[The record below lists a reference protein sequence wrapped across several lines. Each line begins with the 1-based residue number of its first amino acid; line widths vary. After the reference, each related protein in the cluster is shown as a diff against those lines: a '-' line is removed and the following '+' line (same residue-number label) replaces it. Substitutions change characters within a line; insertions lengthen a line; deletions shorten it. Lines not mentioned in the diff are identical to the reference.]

1 MLRLRGYVI
10 TFRFIERNN
19 VTSPGVVKSDS
30 DTETLGLS
38 LSFAAAE
45 FVTGLTL
52 PVGVAVIGRIGA
64 TEAFPL
70 FDETVK
76 LKVL

>member
-1 MLRLRGYVI
+1 MLRLCGYVI
-10 TFRFIERNN
+10 TFRFLECNN

-38 LSFAAAE
+38 SFLAAAE

-52 PVGVAVIGRIGA
+52 PVDGGYRVG
-64 TEAFPL
+64 
-70 FDETVK
+70 
-76 LKVL
+76 